1 MEPLRNLVNKKCR
14 IDTQIFQSI
23 HAIQKCIPVT
33 KKKKRM
39 NFLNIF
45 LFFRV
50 PFFKH
55 SLCANFFEQ
64 RYCTCLTI
72 VNVWLKIRF
81 LCFCDI
87 FDQNKAK
94 IKCKFILQ
102 NSSFLLLEVFDAKC
116 SDLERLR
123 G

>member
-1 MEPLRNLVNKKCR
+1 
-14 IDTQIFQSI
+14 
-23 HAIQKCIPVT
+23 
-33 KKKKRM
+33 M

-102 NSSFLLLEVFDAKC
+102 NSTFLLWGCHLLFRNNFSFTKSC
-116 SDLERLR
+116 FSFNKKSLR
-123 G
+123 KSVNEKVLDEKQFFVNEKLLRKSR